1 MSDYKVSI
9 IMPVYNAQK
18 YLTDSLESIV
28 NQSIGVE
35 NLEVIIVN
43 DASTDASKG
52 IIDEYCKRHSNFK
65 AIHLTENIGGA
76 YGPRNV
82 ALEHVSSDY
91 VMFLDADDTF
101 LPDACELLYTE
112 ILKSGAGVVFGRY
125 NRVYDE
131 ISLKSY
137 SPYDSSDNDIRTY
150 VGFGG
155 VTKLVWKV
163 LYRILY
169 GKSEE
174 FRKKVVIDDLSENPE
189 ILKILPSIWTKIIRR
204 DKCSEFEEFISG
216 EDLNFILDAYF
227 NSKIVFLNDEVIT
240 NYHMRFGEDLS
251 ITKNVKY
258 RLVLDTIRAYKLAVE
273 KVQGNGLKANE
284 MINPFLLNYINLIR
298 QADFSADEKKEL
310 KKEVS
315 DFDKIYKNKGLM
327 GFLFVKMIKRSI

>member
-82 ALEHVSSDY
+82 ALEHVSADY

-101 LPDACELLYTE
+101 TPKACEVLYGE
-112 ILKSGAGVVFGRY
+112 ISKSDADVVFGRY

-131 ISLKSY
+131 ISLK
-137 SPYDSSDNDIRTY
+137 
-150 VGFGG
+150 
-155 VTKLVWKV
+155 
-163 LYRILY
+163 
-169 GKSEE
+169 
-174 FRKKVVIDDLSENPE
+174 
-189 ILKILPSIWTKIIRR
+189 
-204 DKCSEFEEFISG
+204 
-216 EDLNFILDAYF
+216 
-227 NSKIVFLNDEVIT
+227 
-240 NYHMRFGEDLS
+240 
-251 ITKNVKY
+251 
-258 RLVLDTIRAYKLAVE
+258 
-273 KVQGNGLKANE
+273 
-284 MINPFLLNYINLIR
+284 
-298 QADFSADEKKEL
+298 
-310 KKEVS
+310 
-315 DFDKIYKNKGLM
+315 
-327 GFLFVKMIKRSI
+327 

>member
-1 MSDYKVSI
+1 MSEYKVSI

-43 DASTDASKG
+43 DASTDSSKG

-65 AIHLTENIGGA
+65 AIHLSENIGGA

-82 ALEHVSSDY
+82 ALDHASADY

-101 LPDACELLYTE
+101 LPTACEVLYSE
-112 ILKSGAGVVFGRY
+112 ISKSDAGVVFGRY

-131 ISLKSY
+131 ITLKSY
-137 SPYDSSDNDIRTY
+137 SPYDPSDNDIRTY

-169 GKSEE
+169 GKPSE
-174 FRKKVVIDDLSENPE
+174 FRKKVVIDELSHNPE

-216 EDLNFILDAYF
+216 EDLNFVLDAYF
-227 NSKIVFLNDEVIT
+227 KSKIVFLNDDVIT

-258 RLVLDTIRAYKLAVE
+258 RLVLDTIRAYRLAVE
-273 KVQGNGLKANE
+273 KVQNHGLKANE
-284 MINPFLLNYINLIR
+284 MINPFLLNYINLLR
-298 QADFSADEKKEL
+298 QADFSADEKKAL

-315 DFDKIYKNKGLM
+315 EFDKICKNKGLM

>member
-91 VMFLDADDTF
+91 VMFLDADDT
-101 LPDACELLYTE
+101 L
-112 ILKSGAGVVFGRY
+112 SGAGVVFGRY

-227 NSKIVFLNDEVIT
+227 KSKIVFLNDDVIT

-315 DFDKIYKNKGLM
+315 DFDKIYKNKGVL
-327 GFLFVKMIKRSI
+327 GFLFVKMIKRLI

>member
-65 AIHLTENIGGA
+65 AIHLTENIGGAYGPRLTENIGGA

-227 NSKIVFLNDEVIT
+227 KSKIVFLNDDVIT

-258 RLVLDTIRAYKLAVE
+258 RLVLDTIRRPE
-273 KVQGNGLKANE
+273 
-284 MINPFLLNYINLIR
+284 
-298 QADFSADEKKEL
+298 S
-310 KKEVS
+310 
-315 DFDKIYKNKGLM
+315 
-327 GFLFVKMIKRSI
+327 

>member
-112 ILKSGAGVVFGRY
+112 ILKSGAKTT
-125 NRVYDE
+125 
-131 ISLKSY
+131 S
-137 SPYDSSDNDIRTY
+137 
-150 VGFGG
+150 
-155 VTKLVWKV
+155 
-163 LYRILY
+163 
-169 GKSEE
+169 
-174 FRKKVVIDDLSENPE
+174 
-189 ILKILPSIWTKIIRR
+189 
-204 DKCSEFEEFISG
+204 
-216 EDLNFILDAYF
+216 
-227 NSKIVFLNDEVIT
+227 
-240 NYHMRFGEDLS
+240 
-251 ITKNVKY
+251 
-258 RLVLDTIRAYKLAVE
+258 
-273 KVQGNGLKANE
+273 
-284 MINPFLLNYINLIR
+284 
-298 QADFSADEKKEL
+298 
-310 KKEVS
+310 
-315 DFDKIYKNKGLM
+315 
-327 GFLFVKMIKRSI
+327 